1 MAEQASSSKIKG
13 ARSYFRA
20 ARQVQSAA
28 PVFGIFAQF
37 YYLLESVYP
46 AVATVL
52 TVGLIDSVGSFL
64 QGTADF
70 SRTVRYGWMLA
81 AAYAVYRLLEP
92 VSSAAI
98 NAGVYEK
105 GVMDARIR
113 LAEKS
118 SKLSLMCYEDANII
132 NLRQRAMQCVNREI
146 HGQLYMNL
154 NMLFT
159 DTIGVISV
167 SLALARYSLLF
178 LPISVC
184 SVIPY
189 LISYLIRGK
198 EFTRARRQQAKK
210 ERRLQYL
217 WSLFTGKE
225 TAREIRAMNFG
236 EYIAGQWTSCRDQV
250 SEELWTLG
258 KKDSLSLLLC
268 DFLQALGYGAS
279 ICLALLLAARG
290 TVSIGVFGACLA
302 AIRSVQTQIKYFLSE
317 IGALPR
323 LVSFAKDYY
332 DYLDLPEDTSGE
344 LPFEGIQ
351 EEIKLENVHFSYP
364 NAEKPALNG
373 VNLTIRKGEKLALI
387 GENGCGKTTL
397 TKLLLGIYPASGGS
411 ITVDGVP
418 LASLQK
424 DDFWKRVSIVSQD
437 FVTYKLTLR
446 ENVGISDLERM
457 GDNGEIRRALEEAAL
472 TQLAELSPDTQMG
485 RDFDGLELS
494 GGQWQKL
501 AIARGLFRDSEI
513 IVLDEPTSALD
524 PKIESEIL
532 TEFMELA
539 KDRTAVII
547 SHRVGL
553 CKAADRVA
561 VMKDGKIAETGSHEE
576 LLKTRSL
583 YKQMWEAQASWYVGA
598 EKGDGNAGAD

>member
-1 MAEQASSSKIKG
+1 MAEQASSAKMKG
-13 ARSYFRA
+13 VQSYFRA
-20 ARQVQSAA
+20 ARQVQTAA
-28 PVFGIFAQF
+28 PVFGLFAQF

-46 AVATVL
+46 AIAMVL
-52 TVGLIDSVGSFL
+52 TVGLFDSVGNFL
-64 QGTADF
+64 QGTANF
-70 SRTVRYGWMLA
+70 AQAVRYGWLLA

-118 SKLSLMCYEDANII
+118 ARLSLTCYEDANLI
-132 NLRQRAMQCVNREI
+132 NLRQRAMQCVDREI

-159 DTIGVISV
+159 STIGVISV
-167 SLALARYSLLF
+167 SLALAKYSPLF
-178 LPISVC
+178 LPISIC

-189 LISYLIRGK
+189 LVSYLIRGK

-236 EYIAGQWTSCRDQV
+236 EYVAEQWTACRDEV
-250 SEELWTLG
+250 SEELWALG

-268 DFLQALGYGAS
+268 DFLQAVGYGAS
-279 ICLALLLAARG
+279 ICLALFLAARG

-302 AIRSVQTQIKYFLSE
+302 AIRSVQTQMRYFLSE

-332 DYLDLPEDTSGE
+332 AFLDLPEDSSGE
-344 LPFEGIQ
+344 LPFPGMKN
-351 EEIKLENVHFSYP
+351 EIKLENIYFSYP
-364 NAEKPALNG
+364 NAKEPALKG

-397 TKLLLGIYPASGGS
+397 TKLLLGVYPASGGS
-411 ITVDGVP
+411 VTIDGVP
-418 LASLQK
+418 LASIHK
-424 DDFWKRVSIVSQD
+424 DEFWKKVSIVSQD

-446 ENVGISDLERM
+446 ENVGISDPERM
-457 GDNGEIRRALEEAAL
+457 GDDGEIRRALEQAAL
-472 TQLAELSPDTQMG
+472 PQLAELSPDTQMG

-553 CKAADRVA
+553 CRAASRVA
-561 VMKDGKIAETGSHEE
+561 VMKDGRIAETGSHEE
-576 LLKTRSL
+576 LLKSRSL
-583 YKQMWEAQASWYVGA
+583 YRQMWEAQASWYVDSDEG
-598 EKGDGNAGAD
+598 EEDAGAD

>member
-1 MAEQASSSKIKG
+1 MAEQASPAKG
-13 ARSYFRA
+13 KGVQAYFRA
-20 ARQVQSAA
+20 ARQVQAAA
-28 PVFGIFAQF
+28 PVSGIFAQF
-37 YYLLESVYP
+37 YYLFESVYP
-46 AVATVL
+46 AIATVL
-52 TVGLIDSVGSFL
+52 TVGLFDAAGNFL

-70 SRTVRYGWMLA
+70 SLAARYGWLLA
-81 AAYAVYRLLEP
+81 AAYIVYRLLQP
-92 VSSAAI
+92 VSSTAI

-118 SKLSLMCYEDANII
+118 ARLSVLCYEDANII
-132 NLRQRAMQCVNREI
+132 NLRQRATQCVSREI

-159 DTIGVISV
+159 DAIGVISV
-167 SLALARYSLLF
+167 SLALARYSPLF

-184 SVIPY
+184 SVVPY
-189 LISYLIRGK
+189 LISYVIRGK

-236 EYIAGQWTSCRDQV
+236 EYAAEQWTACRDEV

-268 DFLQALGYGAS
+268 DFLQAMGYGAS
-279 ICLALLLAARG
+279 ICLTLLLAARG
-290 TVSIGVFGACLA
+290 TVSVGVFGACLA
-302 AIRSVQTQIKYFLSE
+302 AIRSVQTQMKYFLSE

-332 DYLDLPEDTSGE
+332 DFLDLPEDSSGE
-344 LPFEGIQ
+344 LPFPGVR
-351 EEIKLENVHFSYP
+351 EEIRLEDVQFSYP
-364 NAEKPALNG
+364 NAKEPALKC

-397 TKLLLGIYPASGGS
+397 TKLLLGVYPASGGRVT
-411 ITVDGVP
+411 IDGVP
-418 LASLQK
+418 LASIRK
-424 DDFWKRVSIVSQD
+424 DEFWKKVSIVSQD
-437 FVTYKLTLR
+437 FVAYKLTLR

-457 GDNGEIRRALEEAAL
+457 GDDGEIRRALEQAAL
-472 TQLAELSPDTQMG
+472 PQLAELSPDTQMG
-485 RDFDGLELS
+485 RDFEGLELS

-501 AIARGLFRDSEI
+501 AIARGLFRESEI

-539 KDRTAVII
+539 RDRTAVII

-553 CKAADRVA
+553 CRAADRVA
-561 VMKDGKIAETGSHEE
+561 VMKDGKIIETGSHEE
-576 LLKTRSL
+576 LVKLPSL
-583 YKQMWEAQASWYVGA
+583 YRQMWEAQASWYVD
-598 EKGDGNAGAD
+598 GDEGGENAGAD